1 MQKVTGIIIAIL
13 ESRNAEL
20 FQIVDAGNAPRFLFR
35 LVQSRQQHPGKD
47 GDDRNHDEELDQGE
61 NLCFHPG
68 SKNRRTRN
76 MEGRRNGETL
86 EQSNIGTIQQSK
98 EERRSRIRGLATSC
112 PALLP
117 E

>member
-61 NLCFHPG
+61 NLCFPPARMNDIHISPMISG
-68 SKNRRTRN
+68 KRRQV
-76 MEGRRNGETL
+76 L
-86 EQSNIGTIQQSK
+86 
-98 EERRSRIRGLATSC
+98 IRGAKLPSAGDEVKSRPATQ
-112 PALLP
+112 P